1 MQYACA
7 PVMKART
14 QSERGDSCEQVE
26 RQKRQYQGCIIFDAG
41 LRFSTIGRTLKKSR
55 FRAEIDP
62 EACTGCQDCVERCF
76 FDAIEM
82 KKHPPEKKLKATVDP
97 EKCFGCG
104 LCAVVC
110 DPGAITMKLA
120 RVEA

>member
-1 MQYACA
+1 MTQK
-7 PVMKART
+7 PVPAART
-14 QSERGDSCEQVE
+14 AWS
-26 RQKRQYQGCIIFDAG
+26 A
-41 LRFSTIGRTLKKSR
+41 
-55 FRAEIDP
+55 A
-62 EACTGCQDCVERCF
+62 F

-82 KKHPPEKKLKATVDP
+82 KKHPTEKKLKATVDP

-110 DPGAITMKLA
+110 DPGAATMKLA